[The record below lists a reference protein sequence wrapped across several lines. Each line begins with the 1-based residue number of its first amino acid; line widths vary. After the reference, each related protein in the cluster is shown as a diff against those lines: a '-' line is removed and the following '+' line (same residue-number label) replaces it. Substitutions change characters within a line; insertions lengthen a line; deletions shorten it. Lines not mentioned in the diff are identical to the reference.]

1 MKRNCIQC
9 DEPLYGRSDQ
19 RFCSTSCHSHY
30 HNHKR
35 EGENKTFYA
44 THKHLITNYK
54 MLSKIL
60 EQHPHIA
67 SINQLSRFGFVA
79 SKITEIE
86 LEGPNTRPVFYLYDI
101 GFRYLDQKHIEVFKC
116 PIHRSWHSN
125 RQLRPDWF
133 DSLQKVPR

>member
-101 GFRYLDQKHIEVFKC
+101 GFRYLDQKHIEVFKY

-125 RQLRPDWF
+125 R
-133 DSLQKVPR
+133 

>member
-1 MKRNCIQC
+1 
-9 DEPLYGRSDQ
+9 
-19 RFCSTSCHSHY
+19 
-30 HNHKR
+30 
-35 EGENKTFYA
+35 
-44 THKHLITNYK
+44 

-60 EQHPHIA
+60 KQHPHIA
-67 SINQLSRFGFVA
+67 SINQLVRFGFIA

-116 PIHRSWHSN
+116 PTHRPWHSN
-125 RQLRPDWF
+125 KQLRPDWF

>member
-1 MKRNCIQC
+1 MKSNCIQC

-19 RFCSTSCHSHY
+19 RFCSTSCRSHY

-101 GFRYLDQKHIEVFKC
+101 GFRYLDQKHIEVFKY

-125 RQLRPDWF
+125 R
-133 DSLQKVPR
+133 

>member
-19 RFCSTSCHSHY
+19 RFCSTSYRSHY

-101 GFRYLDQKHIEVFKC
+101 GFRYLDQKHIEVFKY

-125 RQLRPDWF
+125 R
-133 DSLQKVPR
+133 